1 MRSNGPCSLRG
12 FTLIEVL
19 VAFSITSLALGVIFQ
34 IYAKGAAATAL
45 ANEYAHALAIAES
58 KLVGVPVDIAFH
70 HHENQGTELDKYH
83 WELRAEDY
91 LTENRGAELPSSYS
105 LMSVMVDVRW
115 KSRGRLREVSL
126 HTLMPVT
133 SK

>member
-1 MRSNGPCSLRG
+1 MRSNGPRSLRG

-19 VAFSITSLALGVIFQ
+19 VAFSITTLALGVIFQ

-45 ANEYAHALAIAES
+45 TNEYAYALAIAES
-58 KLVGVPVDIAFH
+58 KLAGAPVDIASH
-70 HHENQGTELDKYH
+70 HHEKQGTELDKYH

-91 LTENRGAELPSSYS
+91 LAENQGAELPSSYS
-105 LMSVMVDVRW
+105 LMSVIVDVKW
-115 KSRGRLREVSL
+115 KSRGRLREVNL
-126 HTLMPVT
+126 QTLIPVT